1 MPDSIQT
8 RFDEG
13 ILCLQNKKY
22 DEAIHTFREV
32 FDLDP
37 EAAGI
42 HHYLGRSLLGKN
54 LHVEAIEEFSRAIK
68 KNPLDGNSRYW
79 LALVLMEQ
87 DRFPEAVPLLYEAIR
102 MEPGMLYHFSEQIL
116 AMFQKKRLFSET
128 REFFRQCTEI
138 FAAWNRQPGIMMHL
152 LCPMRTR
159 TVYLAR
165 FFLRKDC

>member
-102 MEPGMLYHFSEQIL
+102 IGNRECLPLLGTDPRHVPEKTVIFRNTGIL
-116 AMFQKKRLFSET
+116 PA
-128 REFFRQCTEI
+128 
-138 FAAWNRQPGIMMHL
+138 
-152 LCPMRTR
+152 
-159 TVYLAR
+159 VYRNFCRAGTASQE
-165 FFLRKDC
+165 

>member
-1 MPDSIQT
+1 MPDTIQS

-22 DEAIHTFREV
+22 DEAIQKFREV
-32 FDLDP
+32 FDHDP
-37 EAAGI
+37 ETTGI

-54 LHVEAIEEFSRAIK
+54 LYNEAIEEFSCAIK

-87 DRFPEAVPLLYEAIR
+87 DRFPEAIPHLYEAIR
-102 MEPGMLYHFSEQIL
+102 REPGMLYHFSEQIL
-116 AMFQKKRLFSET
+116 SMFQKKRSFSET

-138 FAAWNRQPGIMMHL
+138 FPAWNRQPGMMRHL
-152 LCPMRTR
+152 RCPMRTR
-159 TVYLAR
+159 TVYSVR
-165 FFLRKDC
+165 SFLRKDC